1 MKLSTAQVV
10 IICGLTVLTLVVGI
24 LLNPADDGEQ
34 KDGPNFS
41 PSATA
46 LQIFNTKLPT
56 PNKKETVTIQKLV
69 LSEQRFDKKNYAKK
83 DTKTNIQNSL
93 NYLLFSPSKPWPEG
107 LKFPLIIHVRDHNE
121 TAFSA
126 EYITQTQM
134 AFNFP
139 SFSVVPDIQNLFHDT
154 TEDSRPSASNI
165 LPASENFRSKYQE
178 TAKSVNYKQM
188 REDASLI
195 TKPLTGLITE
205 LTELLPVDEQKIYL
219 IGCGYGGAIVYHI
232 LENQPDMFAAAV
244 TINSAWQPK
253 KLQNLTKTPIL
264 MQNGKKNTK
273 FASFIANNLANDINK
288 AGGKAIFQ
296 GYESMPHTCSYK
308 NLYSSN
314 VWKWM
319 FAQKTH

>member
-1 MKLSTAQVV
+1 MKLTTAQVV
-10 IICGLTVLTLVVGI
+10 IICGLTALTLIVGI
-24 LLNPADDGEQ
+24 LLNPSDDSAQSEGQ
-34 KDGPNFS
+34 KLT

-46 LQIFNTKLPT
+46 LQIFNTKLPS
-56 PNKKETVTIQKLV
+56 PNKETITIKKLV
-69 LSEQRFDKKNYAKK
+69 LSEQRFEKRNYAKQ
-83 DTKTNIQNSL
+83 DRNTKIQNSL

-107 LKFPLIIHVRDHNE
+107 LEFPLIIHVRDHND

-139 SFSVVPDIQNLFHDT
+139 SFSVVPDIQNLFHDA
-154 TEDSRPSASNI
+154 TEDSRHSASNI
-165 LPASENFRSKYQE
+165 SPASEHFRSKYQE

-188 REDASLI
+188 RQDASLI
-195 TKPLTGLITE
+195 TKPLTGLIEE
-205 LTELLPVDEQKIYL
+205 LRDQLPIDEKKIYI

-232 LENQPDMFAAAV
+232 LENKPDIFAAAV
-244 TINSAWQPK
+244 TVNSSWQSD
-253 KLQNLTKTPIL
+253 KLDKLTKTPIL

-273 FASFIANNLANDINK
+273 FSSFVANNLANDINK
-288 AGGKAIFQ
+288 AGGKVIFQ

-319 FAQKTH
+319 FSQKNL